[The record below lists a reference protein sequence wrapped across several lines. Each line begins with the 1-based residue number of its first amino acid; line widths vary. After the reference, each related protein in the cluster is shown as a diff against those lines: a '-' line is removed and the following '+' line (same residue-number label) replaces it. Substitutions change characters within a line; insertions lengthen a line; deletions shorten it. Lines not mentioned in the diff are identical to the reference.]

1 MLLARSHDLMH
12 FAASSGCSWQRLQPC
27 VPHASRQ
34 HWHASLH
41 AHWCC
46 GYVRAGVAR
55 IAAAW
60 LLVLVAGV
68 ADAVLIPSS
77 HSHLDLSKDT
87 LAAALCCCHWCVL
100 HCAQWLCRCV
110 GSYPCCCCAVLCVRV
125 VCWREGR
132 GRERAIQTQSK
143 AKEGRKRASKRER
156 RLSQNGKRED
166 AHTKEDLPFLPLLL
180 RSSSNQTQQTHNK
193 KKERDAHRLVVDK
206 KEGEQSHGKM
216 DGWDAH
222 CLVSHTN
229 THCIFHWK
237 GEHE

>member
-12 FAASSGCSWQRLQPC
+12 FVASSGCSWQRLQPW

-60 LLVLVAGV
+60 LLLLVAGV
-68 ADAVLIPSS
+68 EDAVLIPSS
-77 HSHLDLSKDT
+77 HSHLHLSKDT

-143 AKEGRKRASKRER
+143 AKEGRKSASKRER
-156 RLSQNGKRED
+156 RLSQNGK
-166 AHTKEDLPFLPLLL
+166 
-180 RSSSNQTQQTHNK
+180 
-193 KKERDAHRLVVDK
+193 
-206 KEGEQSHGKM
+206 
-216 DGWDAH
+216 
-222 CLVSHTN
+222 
-229 THCIFHWK
+229 
-237 GEHE
+237 